1 MKKIVSLILLL
12 SLVLTFAVSCNNQTE
27 PTGSSEPTTV
37 PTVEPTTAPTEA
49 PTTSAI
55 IEPTI
60 AEGTWGA
67 AFWADF
73 NAAVE
78 ANKGA
83 SADVIANTIYTSA
96 SGSAIGMGMVMPME
110 AGYFQGFSADV
121 TGFKSAA
128 VIAPMMSGTLLVY
141 VFELEENASVREF
154 VNFLNNN
161 SDPGWMICMVAETTT
176 IGANGNYVLAA
187 YAPTNMPGNE
197 SSEAVIIEPVVDEG
211 SKAEALWNEFVSYM
225 DNFGAT
231 SLAEDVAYAL
241 TYGAAFTYG
250 EGTVEALGMEVESD
264 LFKYMID
271 GHDNAVIITCGDF
284 TAYIF
289 QLEMGMS
296 SDSWGDWYL
305 ASNVV
310 DGQQFVWGAYN
321 ETLIIMFNTE
331 G

>member
-1 MKKIVSLILLL
+1 MKKILSLILLL
-12 SLVLTFAVSCNNQTE
+12 SLVLAFAVSCNNQTE
-27 PTGSSEPTTV
+27 PTGSIEPTTE
-37 PTVEPTTAPTEA
+37 PTVEPTQAPTQN
-49 PTTSAI
+49 PTTSEI

-73 NAAVE
+73 NTAVE

-83 SADVIANTIYTSA
+83 GADVIANAIHA
-96 SGSAIGMGMVMPME
+96 SSSGAAIGMSMVMPME

-141 VFELEENASVREF
+141 VFEIDENESVREF

-161 SDPGWMICMVAETTT
+161 SDPGWMICMIAETTT

-187 YAPTNMPGNE
+187 YAPTNMPGGENA
-197 SSEAVIIEPVVDEG
+197 EATIIEPVVDAG

-225 DNFGAT
+225 ENFGST

-241 TYGAAFTYG
+241 TSSAAFTYG
-250 EGTVEALGMEVESD
+250 EGTVEALDMEVSSD
-264 LFKYMID
+264 LFTRTID
-271 GHDNAVIITCGDF
+271 GHNNAASIKEGNF

-289 QLEMGMS
+289 QLDLGMMP
-296 SDSWGDWYL
+296 DAWGDWNL
-305 ASNVV
+305 VSNVIE
-310 DGQQFVWGAYN
+310 GQQFVWGAYN

-331 G
+331 A

>member
-1 MKKIVSLILLL
+1 MKKIISLILLL

-27 PTGSSEPTTV
+27 PTGSSEPTA
-37 PTVEPTTAPTEA
+37 EPTTAPTQE
-49 PTTSAI
+49 PVTSTL
-55 IEPTI
+55 IEPNIT
-60 AEGTWGA
+60 EGTWGA
-67 AFWADF
+67 AFWSDF

-78 ANKGA
+78 ANRGA
-83 SADVIANTIYTSA
+83 SADVIANALHASA
-96 SGSAIGMGMVMPME
+96 SGIAMGMSMVMPME

-161 SDPGWMICMVAETTT
+161 SDPGWMICMVADTTT

-187 YAPTNMPGNE
+187 YAPTNMPGEENF
-197 SSEAVIIEPVVDEG
+197 EATIIEPVVDAG

-225 DNFGAT
+225 ENFGST

-241 TYGAAFTYG
+241 TSSAAFTYG
-250 EGTVEALGMEVESD
+250 EGTIESLGMEVSSD
-264 LFKYMID
+264 FFTRTID
-271 GHDNAVIITCGDF
+271 GHNNAASIKEGNF

-289 QLEMGMS
+289 QLDFGMMP
-296 SDSWGDWYL
+296 DAWGDWSL

-310 DGQQFVWGAYN
+310 EGQQFVWGAYN